1 MLSSPLFRVGDV
13 VTSAP
18 DLETQYIIA
27 DVSDVWSRDLYLLSE
42 PYDVCRF
49 DVTIFDGGRRIR
61 RWLMVTDG
69 SYLR

>member
-1 MLSSPLFRVGDV
+1 MNMNSMRKKVAIIGSGLGGLSCG
-13 VTSAP
+13 
-18 DLETQYIIA
+18 YILQ
-27 DVSDVWSRDLYLLSE
+27 RNG
-42 PYDVCRF
+42 F